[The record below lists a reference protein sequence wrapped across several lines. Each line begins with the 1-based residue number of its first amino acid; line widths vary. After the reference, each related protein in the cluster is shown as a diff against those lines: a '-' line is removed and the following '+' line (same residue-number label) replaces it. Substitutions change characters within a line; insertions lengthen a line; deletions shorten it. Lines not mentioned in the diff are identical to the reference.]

1 MVAIVTDPLKQLVAD
16 LIKINDSDASNNY
29 YAAIGRSEQWNAT
42 DTPPTPL
49 RSLADEIKFR
59 NSMQSVKLIG
69 DVSRV
74 VPRANWTSGSVY
86 DAYDDAS
93 IGYPTNTYY
102 VLNNNQQVYMCL
114 RQGKSATGV
123 VQVSTVEPTGGTNG
137 TPFRGTDGY
146 VWKFLYSISSLD
158 ASKFQSAN
166 FIPVKL
172 VEGIDTNSPVS
183 DQEQK
188 GVQDAAIKGQVVGY
202 DIITPGNYTSTPTLT
217 IEGDGTGA
225 QATAVLSNNQIVD
238 VKVTDSSDNTF
249 KLANMGQNY
258 NYASVKITGGG
269 TVSAKAQI
277 RPILS
282 PPLGLGHDPTDDLKS
297 SSLMFNAKP
306 SGEESLDFIIGQ
318 DFRQVGLLKNPK
330 VDSSGNTFRQLA
342 VQGRHYSGDSDSGGG
357 TLFTASTGRAVR
369 GLQLASLSN
378 NFTEDKTIVGST
390 SGAKAIVDK
399 DSGSGS
405 GTALFYHQ
413 NDSTGFANFIAGE
426 ALTESDGT
434 GGGNIEASS
443 GYDSATAAFIKAE
456 VNPFTGD
463 LLYIDNRAAITRSAE
478 QTEDI
483 KIVIQV

>member
-16 LIKINDSDASNNY
+16 LVKTNDSDASNQY

-42 DTPPTPL
+42 DTPPTPQ
-49 RSLADEIKFR
+49 RSLAEEIDFR

-74 VPRANWTSGSVY
+74 IPRANWTSGSTY
-86 DAYDDAS
+86 DAYDDAQV
-93 IGYPTNTYY
+93 GYPTNTYY
-102 VLNNNQQVYMCL
+102 VINNNQQIYMCL

-123 VQVSTVEPTGGTNG
+123 VQVSTVEPVGGTNG

-146 VWKFLYSISSLD
+146 VWKFMYSISSLD

-183 DQEQK
+183 DTEQK

-202 DIITPGNYTSTPTLT
+202 EVVAPGQYSGTPTLT

-225 QATAVLSNNQIVD
+225 SATAVMSNNQVVD

-258 NYASVKITGGG
+258 NYASVKISGGG
-269 TVSAKAQI
+269 TVTTNAQI

-282 PPLGLGHDPTDDLKS
+282 PPMGLGHDPTDDLKS

-330 VDSSGNTFRQLA
+330 VDSSGNVGRQLM

-369 GLQLASLSN
+369 GLQMASVSA
-378 NFTEDKTIVGST
+378 NFTEDKTIVGGT
-390 SGAKAIVDK
+390 SGARAIVDK

-434 GGGNIEASS
+434 GAGNLEASS
-443 GYDSATAAFIKAE
+443 GYDSGTAAFLKAE

>member
-16 LIKINDSDASNNY
+16 LIKINDSDANNNY

-69 DVSRV
+69 DVSKV
-74 VPRANWTSGSVY
+74 VPRANWTSGSLY
-86 DAYDDAS
+86 DAYDDAQV
-93 IGYPTNTYY
+93 GYPTNTYY
-102 VLNNNQQVYMCL
+102 VLNNNQQVYMVL
-114 RQGKSATGV
+114 RQGKSTTGV

-137 TPFRGTDGY
+137 VPFRTTDGY

-172 VEGIDTNSPVS
+172 VTGIDGNSPVA

-188 GVQDAAIKGQVVGY
+188 AVQDGAIKGQVVGY
-202 DIITPGNYTSTPTLT
+202 DIITPGNYSGTPTLT

-225 QATAVLSNNQIVD
+225 QAVAVMNNNQIVD
-238 VKVTDSSDNTF
+238 VQVLGLDSSF
-249 KLANMGQNY
+249 LPNMGQNY
-258 NYASVKITGGG
+258 NYASVKISGGG
-269 TVSAKAQI
+269 TVTSNAQI

-282 PPLGLGHDPTDDLKS
+282 PPMGLGHDPTDDLKS

-306 SGEESLDFIIGQ
+306 SGEEGTDFIIGQ

-330 VDSSGNTFRQLA
+330 VDSSGNVFRQLM

-378 NFTEDKTIVGST
+378 TFTEDKTIVGGT
-390 SGAKAIVDK
+390 SGARAIVDK
-399 DSGSGS
+399 DSGTGS
-405 GTALFYHQ
+405 GTTLFYHQ
-413 NDSTGFANFIAGE
+413 NDSTGFANFVAGE
-426 ALTESDGT
+426 TLSESDGT
-434 GGGNIEASS
+434 GGGQIEASS

>member
-42 DTPPTPL
+42 DTPPTPQ
-49 RSLADEIKFR
+49 RSLAEEIDFR

-74 VPRANWTSGSVY
+74 IPRANWTSGSVY
-86 DAYDDAS
+86 DAYDDAQV
-93 IGYPTNTYY
+93 GYPTNTFY

-183 DQEQK
+183 AQEQK

-282 PPLGLGHDPTDDLKS
+282 PPMGLGHDPTDDLKS

-306 SGEESLDFIIGQ
+306 TGEESLDFIIGQ

-330 VDSSGNTFRQLA
+330 VDSSGNVFRQLM

-357 TLFTASTGRAVR
+357 TFFTASTGRAVR
-369 GLQLASLSN
+369 GLQLA
-378 NFTEDKTIVGST
+378 
-390 SGAKAIVDK
+390 
-399 DSGSGS
+399 
-405 GTALFYHQ
+405 
-413 NDSTGFANFIAGE
+413 
-426 ALTESDGT
+426 
-434 GGGNIEASS
+434 
-443 GYDSATAAFIKAE
+443 
-456 VNPFTGD
+456 
-463 LLYIDNRAAITRSAE
+463 
-478 QTEDI
+478 
-483 KIVIQV
+483 

>member
-16 LIKINDSDASNNY
+16 LVKLNDSDASNNY

-74 VPRANWTSGSVY
+74 VPRANWTSGSLY
-86 DAYDDAS
+86 DAYDDAQV
-93 IGYPTNTYY
+93 GYPTNTYY
-102 VLNNNQQVYMCL
+102 VLNNNQQVYMVL
-114 RQGKSATGV
+114 RQGKSTTGV

-137 TPFRGTDGY
+137 VPFRTTDGY

-172 VEGIDTNSPVS
+172 VTGIDGNSPVS

-188 GVQDAAIKGQVVGY
+188 AVQDGAIKGQVVGY
-202 DIITPGNYTSTPTLT
+202 DIITPGNYSGTPTLT

-225 QATAVLSNNQIVD
+225 QAEAVMNNNQIVD
-238 VKVTDSSDNTF
+238 VKVLALDSNF
-249 KLANMGQNY
+249 LPNMGQNY
-258 NYASVKITGGG
+258 NYASVKISGGG
-269 TVSAKAQI
+269 TVTSNAQI

-282 PPLGLGHDPTDDLKS
+282 PPMGIGHDPTDDLKS

-342 VQGRHYSGDSDSGGG
+342 VQGRHYSADSDSGGG

-378 NFTEDKTIVGST
+378 TFTEDKTIVGGT
-390 SGAKAIVDK
+390 SGARAIVDK

-405 GTALFYHQ
+405 GTVLFYHQ
-413 NDSTGFANFIAGE
+413 NDSTGFANFVAGE
-426 ALTESDGT
+426 TLSESDGT
-434 GGGNIEASS
+434 GGGQIEASS